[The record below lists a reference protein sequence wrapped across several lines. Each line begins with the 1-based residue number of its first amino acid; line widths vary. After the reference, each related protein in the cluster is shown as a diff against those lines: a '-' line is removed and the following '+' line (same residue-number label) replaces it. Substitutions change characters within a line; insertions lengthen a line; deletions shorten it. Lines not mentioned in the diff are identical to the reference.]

1 MSFRG
6 GVKTSPY
13 NNNGLNDDDWL
24 IGLPI
29 PNVTGILPERF
40 VWYKGS
46 IVNISS
52 YPKLFNIF
60 GTKFGGDG
68 VTTFG
73 LPDLT
78 GRVLQGAEEICN
90 YLAAALPNIKAT
102 VNPMFQNN
110 NASASGAF
118 YVTGNGK
125 SQRDASST
133 AGYLAFDASR
143 SSSIYKNGVTTVQPP
158 AFTVRYMTRYK

>member
-1 MSFRG
+1 M
-6 GVKTSPY
+6 
-13 NNNGLNDDDWL
+13 
-24 IGLPI
+24 
-29 PNVTGILPERF
+29 TGILPERF

-90 YLAAALPNIKAT
+90 YLVAALPDITGQIQAWQGGRQGTADEGAAVFRYAGGAFSEDSGFKFQYSWSHRTDDNGGHAWPSN
-102 VNPMFQNN
+102 NPTYSMGCVRF
-110 NASASGAF
+110 NASSANAL
-118 YVTGNGK
+118 YTN
-125 SQRDASST
+125 T
-133 AGYLAFDASR
+133 
-143 SSSIYKNGVTTVQPP
+143 NTVQPP
-158 AFTVRYMTRYK
+158 AFTVRYMARYK